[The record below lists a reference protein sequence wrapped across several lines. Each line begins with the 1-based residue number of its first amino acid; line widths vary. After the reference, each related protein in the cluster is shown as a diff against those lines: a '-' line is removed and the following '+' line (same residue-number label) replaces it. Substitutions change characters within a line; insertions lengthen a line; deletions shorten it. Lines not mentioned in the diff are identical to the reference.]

1 MSLLLFWVDLSKK
14 RCTILFLKNQ
24 SSSNLTQEFLNNCFE
39 FWSVC
44 PPSFFGRK
52 YDHFFSTHP
61 LAFGKMPSHHD
72 WTLSLFSRA
81 TSVQWGLI
89 IIEVALWFVY
99 ITDYRDIF
107 KKPKD
112 QAVTSKL
119 KRLTQEIIY
128 DMVTS
133 DQLPLFQ
140 CMRRMI
146 IGFIMEKNPL
156 VSGADSELSSGGS
169 GMIPALA

>member
-1 MSLLLFWVDLSKK
+1 MECRKK
-14 RCTILFLKNQ
+14 IMKENIFPNNQ

-81 TSVQWGLI
+81 TSAQWGHI
-89 IIEVALWFVY
+89 IIEVALWFVPL
-99 ITDYRDIF
+99 TSRRAFWPGENHKHF
-107 KKPKD
+107 KKR
-112 QAVTSKL
+112 KL
-119 KRLTQEIIY
+119 IMYVWNIN
-128 DMVTS
+128 
-133 DQLPLFQ
+133 LFSSLLF
-140 CMRRMI
+140 CY
-146 IGFIMEKNPL
+146 KN
-156 VSGADSELSSGGS
+156 
-169 GMIPALA
+169 